1 MVVRTVAVE
10 AKELAAAGCAHALRG
25 GGGGG
30 GVGGLHRY
38 SHRAAQLEEE
48 QDKREKRA
56 ARCECGR
63 HCISARG
70 VRSRKRACRP
80 TIRVGAEESDALSL
94 ARWAA
99 GHFRLRSL
107 FELDMLAFRT
117 SFRFLQSSDHNHTC
131 SKTLSVLSVQ
141 IMYFQSTSRQFVIE
155 RLSIEQVMFLPW
167 MSRKIGT
174 NLRFPTGESAR
185 RPGVGRA
192 PRVRGF

>member
-1 MVVRTVAVE
+1 MVVRTVVVRT

-94 ARWAA
+94 ARWA
-99 GHFRLRSL
+99 LPSS
-107 FELDMLAFRT
+107 LAFRA
-117 SFRFLQSSDHNHTC
+117 RHA
-131 SKTLSVLSVQ
+131 
-141 IMYFQSTSRQFVIE
+141 
-155 RLSIEQVMFLPW
+155 
-167 MSRKIGT
+167 
-174 NLRFPTGESAR
+174 RFPHKFQIPAKLEPQSHVLENPLSSFCPDNVFPTIITSSMT
-185 RPGVGRA
+185 VCH
-192 PRVRGF
+192 